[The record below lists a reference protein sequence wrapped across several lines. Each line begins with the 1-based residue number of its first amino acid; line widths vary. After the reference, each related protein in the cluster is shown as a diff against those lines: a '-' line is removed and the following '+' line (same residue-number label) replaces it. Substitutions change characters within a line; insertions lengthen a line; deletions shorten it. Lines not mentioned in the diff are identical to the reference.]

1 MNEKKRRNFY
11 LKVRTRQNM
20 LFEGPISSL
29 SSVNETGK
37 FDVLIKH
44 ANFISLIKDYL
55 IINLIDG
62 TKREIKVEN
71 AILRVLDNQADVY
84 LGVKE

>member
-1 MNEKKRRNFY
+1 MKDKRRNFY

-62 TKREIKVEN
+62 KKREIKVEN